1 MHRMQNN
8 SRRRILNVQTGN
20 ARLSTAD
27 RPDALVIRSCK
38 ERLENIDKDERYDR
52 GGCADATAKRQII
65 GHCGSIDNMPKQS
78 KNKATASETERRR
91 AEILHNRRV
100 KEILEENERKRTPFD
115 RWSRRGG
122 PKLDMNFPSGRTH
135 RTYFNQ
141 RLRSG
146 LIIHNDEGHPRFAIR
161 RPRGGVESDPST
173 IESLRRGHLVYV
185 PEGFFGAEVGGS
197 GKPKKKAGKA
207 KRS

>member
-1 MHRMQNN
+1 M
-8 SRRRILNVQTGN
+8 
-20 ARLSTAD
+20 
-27 RPDALVIRSCK
+27 IRSC
-38 ERLENIDKDERYDR
+38 EEWLENANEKECRNGSCY
-52 GGCADATAKRQII
+52 AHTTAKRQIV
-65 GHCGSIDNMPKQS
+65 GHRDSNDNMPKQS
-78 KNKATASETERRR
+78 KNKTTASETERRR

-146 LIIHNDEGHPRFAIR
+146 LIIHNDEGQPRFAIR

-173 IESLRRGHLVYV
+173 IESLQRGDLVYV
-185 PEGFFGAEVGGS
+185 PEGIFGAKVGGS

>member
-1 MHRMQNN
+1 M
-8 SRRRILNVQTGN
+8 
-20 ARLSTAD
+20 
-27 RPDALVIRSCK
+27 IRSCK
-38 ERLENIDKDERYDR
+38 ERLENVDKDERYNR
-52 GGCADATAKRQII
+52 RGCADATAKCQII
-65 GHCGSIDNMPKQS
+65 VHCSVNDNMPKQS
-78 KNKATASETERRR
+78 KNKTTVAETERLR

-122 PKLDMNFPSGRTH
+122 PKLDMNFPSGRMP

-146 LIIHNDEGHPRFAIR
+146 LIIHNDEGPRFAIR

>member
-1 MHRMQNN
+1 VVR
-8 SRRRILNVQTGN
+8 SRE
-20 ARLSTAD
+20 
-27 RPDALVIRSCK
+27 
-38 ERLENIDKDERYDR
+38 ERLENANKKKCHNR
-52 GGCADATAKRQII
+52 CCHSDATAKCQII
-65 GHCGSIDNMPKQS
+65 IHCGAKENMPKQS
-78 KNKATASETERRR
+78 KNKTTVAETERLR

-122 PKLDMNFPSGRTH
+122 PKLDMNFPSGPLH

-146 LIIHNDEGHPRFAIR
+146 LIIHNDEGHPRFAMR